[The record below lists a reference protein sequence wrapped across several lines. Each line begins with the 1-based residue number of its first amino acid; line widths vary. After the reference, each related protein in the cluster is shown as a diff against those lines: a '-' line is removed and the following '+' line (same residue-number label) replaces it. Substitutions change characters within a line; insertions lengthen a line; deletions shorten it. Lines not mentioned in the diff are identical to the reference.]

1 MHDPRSFFCST
12 TRAAHAALFALV
24 CTAALMPSLHAQ
36 ATTKPP
42 PKPPTASPVTAVG
55 APPIIREGA
64 MTTDERWDRAYFA
77 WENGRYIDALEDLK
91 VVLASSEADAFSD
104 RVAELTGEIWRT
116 VEVAKDSRAPRWSP
130 DGQHLSV
137 ELGTVA
143 DRRIRVLRASESYA
157 TVFEAPGF
165 APSFAP
171 DGRSVAW
178 LKAGP
183 TGRPSIQWRRL
194 DGGATEE
201 IALDAGAATSLT
213 LMGRSPLRA
222 LVITGALGDTVATLR
237 VRDLTGQDGSWRTLA
252 VPGGEPVEIVRSANA
267 QLAMVMTGR
276 RGAFARQIPG
286 FAAVARID
294 GFSAVGDAALAGGQL
309 GPRVPGMG
317 SVVSAD
323 GTTMAFLAMEG
334 ARTLVLVRRGDAP
347 AVIVHSS
354 STPVQGIALAPDGS
368 RVAWQTML
376 REDWEILMSET
387 SASAPPVRVTRE
399 IQHDL
404 LPQFLSP
411 TRLFAVMGEARH
423 RRSHLYD
430 LTSGTRTRL
439 FHNNSVRTVAPEY
452 EWVPSPDGSR
462 VAIVSE
468 RDGDTVTPH
477 RHTFVMD
484 LTAKVPRA
492 ALIARVDSN
501 LSAEKAMRTA
511 ATRMFAPISAAV
523 RDATSAV
530 DVARIYSYEKDL
542 FGFDSKHITQP
553 GNAKA
558 HDYLLAKYRSFGLE
572 AHLQPFKTV
581 AGGEI
586 DVANVVAVVKG
597 TVNPELVYVIGAHFD
612 SRAEGPGADDNTSGT
627 AMILE
632 AARVLAKRPQP
643 ATVMFVSFTGEEA
656 GLRGAREFG
665 RRMKDSIKV
674 IGALNNDM
682 MGWSNDHRMDNTI
695 RYSNP
700 GIRDVQHASATQY
713 SRLITYDAYY
723 YKNTD
728 ANALYDAWGDIVGG
742 IGSYPILGNPHY
754 HMPHDVLET
763 INHQQLAETSRT
775 TVATIMLLA
784 SSPSR
789 LTGLA
794 VNGTVATWTPAVERN
809 TSRYLVRWGPAED
822 PMRFS
827 ATVAGPKATLAG
839 AKPGWKV
846 AVKAVNARGLEGWD
860 WARAEV
866 K

>member
-1 MHDPRSFFCST
+1 MRELRLFLRSPMHA
-12 TRAAHAALFALV
+12 TRAALTVILGSAVAVSWL
-24 CTAALMPSLHAQ
+24 PAQ
-36 ATTKPP
+36 GTTKPP
-42 PKPPTASPVTAVG
+42 TKPQTASPVTAVG
-55 APPIIREGA
+55 APPILREGA
-64 MTTDERWDRAYFA
+64 MSSAERWDRAYFA

-91 VVLASSEADAFSD
+91 VVLAASDAETFSD
-104 RVAELTGEIWRT
+104 RVAELTGEIWQT

-130 DGQHLSV
+130 DGRHLSV
-137 ELGTVA
+137 ELGTAA
-143 DRRIRVLRASESYA
+143 DRRIRVLRASEGYA

-165 APSFAP
+165 APSFAS

-194 DGGATEE
+194 DGGAIEE

-222 LVITGALGDTVATLR
+222 LVITGTLGDSMATLR
-237 VRDLTGQDGSWRTLA
+237 MRDLTGQDGSWRTIT
-252 VPGGEPVEIVRSANA
+252 VPGGQPVEIVRSANA
-267 QLAMVMTGR
+267 QVAMVMTGR

-286 FAAVARID
+286 FAATARID
-294 GFSAVGDAALAGGQL
+294 GFSAIADAALNGGQL
-309 GPRVPGMG
+309 GPRVPSTGA
-317 SVVSAD
+317 VISAD
-323 GTTMAFLAMEG
+323 GSTTAFLATEG
-334 ARTLVLVRRGDAP
+334 DRTLVLVRRDDAP
-347 AVIVHSS
+347 VAIIHSS
-354 STPVQGIALAPDGS
+354 STPVQGLALAPDGS

-376 REDWEILMSET
+376 REDWEIFTSET
-387 SASAPPVRVTRE
+387 TAGAKPMRVTRE

-404 LPQFLSP
+404 LPQFLTP

-430 LTSGTRTRL
+430 LTTGSRTRL

-452 EWVPSPDGSR
+452 EWVPSPDGTR
-462 VAIVSE
+462 VAIVAE

-484 LTAKVPRA
+484 LTNKVPRA
-492 ALIARVDSN
+492 ALVARVDSN
-501 LSAEKAMRTA
+501 LTAEKALRTA

-558 HDYLLAKYRSFGLE
+558 HDYLLAKYRSFGLD

-581 AGGEI
+581 AGAEI

-597 TVNPELVYVIGAHFD
+597 TVNPELVYVVGAHFD
-612 SRAEGPGADDNTSGT
+612 SRAEGPGADDNTSGS

-674 IGALNNDM
+674 VGALNNDM
-682 MGWSNDHRMDNTI
+682 MGWANDHRMDNTI

-700 GIRDVQHASATQY
+700 GIRDVQHAAATQY
-713 SRLITYDAYY
+713 SRLITYDAFY

-789 LTGLA
+789 LTGLTA
-794 VNGTVATWTPAVERN
+794 NGTVATWTPAVERN

-827 ATVAGPKATLAG
+827 STVAGPKATLAG